1 MFYANNSTGA
11 KKKKKKKEKD
21 ENKKVVPIFVHIRTT
36 VIISTF
42 SGSLK
47 EKNARIC

>member
-11 KKKKKKKEKD
+11 KKKKKKKEKE
-21 ENKKVVPIFVHIRTT
+21 ENKIVPIFVHIRTT